1 MNLIF
6 NLVVILPM
14 LLGKSQDKEPSTAN
28 PDPKPA
34 QESSVKDSVSP
45 PAAAEKATAKA
56 AGQVKNEIPPS
67 PFPEAGSDDI
77 RLALSSFIL
86 AGDGKFRLVINYQI
100 DKEEIKKI
108 NLSRLGEFLIPSA
121 QGNMK
126 FELLRAD
133 KTEIIIRGPDGTVYN
148 FL

>member
-1 MNLIF
+1 MNLIL
-6 NLVVILPM
+6 NLAVILPV
-14 LLGKSQDKEPSTAN
+14 LLGQSQVKEPSPAK
-28 PDPKPA
+28 PAKPA
-34 QESSVKDSVSP
+34 QESPVKDSVTA
-45 PAAAEKATAKA
+45 PAAAAEAATKA
-56 AGQVKNEIPPS
+56 AAPVKKEIPPS
-67 PFPEAGSDDI
+67 PFPEAGSDEI

-100 DKEEIKKI
+100 SKEEIKKI